1 MKIIKYSFTI
11 MGIILLIGI
20 ILGQTNLGNF
30 DQNEVEEKNYI
41 TIGAEKIR
49 YLQKGE
55 GKDILFIHGTP
66 GSIEDWLEVMDSLAQ
81 NFRVTVFDRLGHGFS
96 TSNEY
101 NYHLKDNA
109 VLTEQLIDKLDLNSP
124 LIVGHSYGGSVATFM
139 AVHSELKDLEY
150 VIIDSPFYEL
160 EPSLIN
166 QVVSAPFLGKGLAFL
181 SAYTLAKSQIKNE
194 VTPMFKSTDG
204 EKLENYIIERQEIW
218 SQPKVIYSNS
228 KEIKNLQGDLA
239 SMSTHYKN
247 TSAKMTLITVADTVD
262 TFREGTEKL
271 HSELKNSELIIISN
285 TGHYIQ
291 LEQASEI
298 INIIGEKAKD

>member
-11 MGIILLIGI
+11 MVIILLIGI

-30 DQNEVEEKNYI
+30 DQNEIDENNYI

-81 NFRVTVFDRLGHGFS
+81 NFRVTAFDRLGHGFS

-109 VLTEQLIDKLDLNSP
+109 ALTEQLIDKLDLKSP
-124 LIVGHSYGGSVATFM
+124 LIVGHSYGGSVATYM

-181 SAYTLAKSQIKNE
+181 STYTLAKSQIKNG
-194 VTPMFKSTDG
+194 VTPMFKSTEG
-204 EKLENYIIERQEIW
+204 EKLENYIKERQEIW

-228 KEIKNLQGDLA
+228 KEIKNLQGDLV

-247 TSAKMTLITVADTVD
+247 TNAKMTLITEEDTVD

-291 LEQASEI
+291 LEQASKI
-298 INIIGEKAKD
+298 IKIIGEKAKD